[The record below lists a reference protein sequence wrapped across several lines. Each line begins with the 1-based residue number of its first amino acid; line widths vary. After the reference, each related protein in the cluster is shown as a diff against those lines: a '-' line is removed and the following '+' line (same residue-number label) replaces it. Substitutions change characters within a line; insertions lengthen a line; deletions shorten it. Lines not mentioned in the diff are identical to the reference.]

1 VNVALILWLSG
12 LDVFQGW
19 GGARQNKQTV
29 KGAAQGKSAANAHR
43 GRLLGF
49 AVNRFLIFDF

>member
-12 LDVFQGW
+12 LDLFQGW
-19 GGARQNKQTV
+19 GGARKKKQTV
-29 KGAAQGKSAANAHR
+29 NQAAQGESAANAHG

-49 AVNRFLIFDF
+49 AANRF